1 MCIHDALLMSNI
13 IFGTWQ
19 LAEYLDKR
27 RALNFILGFVG
38 VGLAMISK
46 GMIGLAVPVFA
57 VAGFLIVKRDWQTM
71 FSLKWLAGLPL
82 LAIILYPTLKGLYDQ
97 FGMDGIK
104 FYFWSNNVDRIRGA
118 YTSGGPDYFFVL
130 HTIAYIFVP
139 WSLYTYTAIVRDL
152 RIWHRNK
159 FSFKNFK
166 SAYCYSVII
175 ILALILTVSSQQSP
189 HYLLP
194 MMPFI
199 SIITAGLINDVSFT
213 GLYPKTYKW
222 MLIFRNI
229 LVVLMWPMAIVFL
242 TFFFPTKN
250 LLIWIPVVILFLLQ
264 IWSFLRLETKFQK
277 LIIPPL
283 ITILAVGFVANTNY
297 MPPALMYHGPIQA
310 SYLYNRTA
318 PDNSVLYTYDY
329 PHFETYFYPKNV
341 SVLVYKE
348 QLGSVLSEG
357 SCWFITS
364 EAGLNEIKAF
374 NNEII
379 TEQHLFPYKKLT
391 NLSLKFLNPKTR
403 ESTLQKIYLLKIR

>member
-1 MCIHDALLMSNI
+1 
-13 IFGTWQ
+13 
-19 LAEYLDKR
+19 
-27 RALNFILGFVG
+27 
-38 VGLAMISK
+38 
-46 GMIGLAVPVFA
+46 
-57 VAGFLIVKRDWQTM
+57 
-71 FSLKWLAGLPL
+71 
-82 LAIILYPTLKGLYDQ
+82 
-97 FGMDGIK
+97 
-104 FYFWSNNVDRIRGA
+104 
-118 YTSGGPDYFFVL
+118 
-130 HTIAYIFVP
+130 
-139 WSLYTYTAIVRDL
+139 
-152 RIWHRNK
+152 
-159 FSFKNFK
+159 
-166 SAYCYSVII
+166 
-175 ILALILTVSSQQSP
+175 
-189 HYLLP
+189 